1 MLVFGADLEKADK
14 NLQRAEAEIATLQA
28 KYIGSS
34 KPPSPEEIQKRIRNG
49 QTYFLLK
56 DYVRSSILLFDIVED
71 PRNKTHPAYADAVY
85 YLAESLYR
93 NGNIRGARGLYQE
106 LALSENPYRP
116 DALLRLLEAAT
127 NNQED
132 QRIDELL
139 LDAKDLPQPS
149 PALSHLTGKALFARK
164 RYDEAFRAFAK
175 VPASDE
181 LGLPALYYQG
191 VTRLAQAKALLDA
204 ARTPESPMIVTE
216 EANRFL
222 EEATGIFQKALNAT
236 IRPEQ
241 TELLW
246 LSHLAL
252 GRIYHELGKEDDAAK
267 EYLSIPTSSES
278 FPVSRYEV
286 AWVFIAQNDLKRA
299 YTNLE
304 SMRLFVKEGP
314 IISEVL
320 ILEGSILSNLKRYP
334 EALATYED
342 LRQTFSPIEVQINE
356 TLLRIPEENFKTKL
370 EQEGIIDARDLLPP
384 LARDW
389 MEPSELV
396 KRSLELQEDLRLVDA
411 NIKECDEIAALLE
424 SKLGGKS
431 NIESFSI
438 LNEGRQKGLSLLDA
452 VYAVR
457 DEAVSS
463 MAAELLPFASAEEK
477 GKLNELGREQQRV
490 EDLFKTIPKSRDD
503 YKDREETISDRFSE
517 LLRRQHQMALK
528 VDGLSARLVALKKYH
543 NDTKATKGLTAAQ
556 DAEFNSKLERL
567 SAINVTLN
575 NDLDTLRA
583 EIERE
588 RANVGTN
595 DEAFEQ
601 EDDIRNYYA
610 YILDQQVSLL
620 NEIASRLAPNN
631 SVKKAQGLLARISK
645 DESDLDAFFAALN
658 TALKLNVEQKLTEVQ
673 IEKRNL
679 IKYREELSLLQVEGW
694 SISGKVL
701 YSNLLKAQQDFRDLV
716 LRSNVGIIDVSW
728 EMKEKAGQDFEVIK
742 EKKQSDL
749 DALQELFDEALKE
762 Q

>member
-1 MLVFGADLEKADK
+1 MLVFGADLDKEDK
-14 NLQRAEAEIATLQA
+14 NLQRVEFEIPTLQS
-28 KYIGSS
+28 KYIGST
-34 KPPSPEEIQKRIRNG
+34 KPPTPEEIQKRIRNG

-93 NGNIRGARGLYQE
+93 NGNIRGARSFYQE

-127 NNQED
+127 NNQEE

-139 LDAKDLPQPS
+139 VDAKEIPQPS
-149 PALSHLTGKALFARK
+149 AALSHIIGKALFARR
-164 RYDEAFRAFAK
+164 RYDEAFSAFAK

-191 VTRLAQAKALLDA
+191 VTRLAQAKALLDV
-204 ARTPESPMIVTE
+204 ARTPEAPLIVTE
-216 EANRFL
+216 EANRIL
-222 EEATGIFQKALNAT
+222 EDAKSIFQTALNTT

-241 TELLW
+241 AELLW

-252 GRIYHELGKEDDAAK
+252 GRIYHETGKEDDAAK

-278 FPVSRYEV
+278 FAASRYEV

-320 ILEGSILSNLKRYP
+320 ILEGSILSSLKRYP

-342 LRQTFSPIEVQINE
+342 LRQTFSPIEDQINA
-356 TLLRIPEENFKTKL
+356 TLLKMPEESFKTQL
-370 EQEGIIDARDLLPP
+370 EKEGVIDARDLLPP

-389 MEPSELV
+389 MEPSDLV
-396 KRSLELQEDLRLVDA
+396 KRSLELQEDLRLIDA

-452 VYAVR
+452 VYSVR
-457 DEAVSS
+457 NEAVSS
-463 MAAELLPFASAEEK
+463 MATELLPFASPNEK
-477 GKLNELGREQQRV
+477 AKLNEMGREQQRV

-503 YKDREETISDRFSE
+503 YKDREELISDRFSE

-528 VDGLSARLVALKKYH
+528 VDGLSARLVALKKYY
-543 NDTKATKGLTAAQ
+543 NDTKTSEGISAAQ
-556 DAEFNSKLERL
+556 DAEFTNKLERL
-567 SAINVTLN
+567 NAINKTLN
-575 NDLDTLRA
+575 TDLDTLRA

-610 YILDQQVSLL
+610 YVLDQQVAVL
-620 NEIASRLAPNN
+620 NEIASRQAPSNN
-631 SVKKAQGLLARISK
+631 VKKAQGLLARISK
-645 DESDLDAFFAALN
+645 DESDIESFFAALN
-658 TALKLNVEQKLTEVQ
+658 ATLKFNVEQKLTEVQ

-679 IKYREELSLLQVEGW
+679 LKYKEELSLLQIEGW
-694 SISGKVL
+694 NISGKVL
-701 YSNLLKAQQDFRDLV
+701 YANLLKAQQDFRDLV

-728 EMKEKAGQDFEVIK
+728 EMKEKAGKDLEVIK